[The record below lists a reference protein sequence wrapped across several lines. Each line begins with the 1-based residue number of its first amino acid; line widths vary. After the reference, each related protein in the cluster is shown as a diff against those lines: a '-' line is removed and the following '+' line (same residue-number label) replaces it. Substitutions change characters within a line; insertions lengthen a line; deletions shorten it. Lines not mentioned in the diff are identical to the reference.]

1 MPDDLGRTG
10 RCPGISTAEILAAD
24 IKPAPA
30 FMGEGDVTD
39 IPGAE
44 YSIDAYT
51 DPAFHRREVE
61 TVWSRCWQVACRED
75 EVPNAG
81 DFTVYDIA
89 DMSALIIRGRDG
101 TLRAFVNSCPHR
113 GTRLADGSGNTPRIR
128 CGFHAMTWDCDGDLK
143 QLTCAWDFGD
153 APPGAFALTPVKLDR
168 WGGFVFVNFDPGAG
182 PLKDYLEGLPEHF
195 APWKMEERFTAA
207 HVVKHLDCNWKV
219 TVEAF
224 IETFHVIGLHS
235 ESLPFFGD
243 INSQY
248 DVWAGKRHISR
259 MINPSGVSSPH
270 LGNKMTPERTLA
282 AAVKFGL
289 CQDGPLQP
297 GETVRGRIVAN
308 LRAFYGGTFGVD
320 LAHLSDSEVLDV
332 IEYNLF
338 PNLIVFG
345 GYGSPLAYRSRP
357 DGDDPNKSIF
367 EVWLL
372 LPHAGEKPPPAP
384 TRVLGPHEKFGD
396 VAELSYYGPV
406 IDQDADMMPRV
417 QRGLRGNRNGK
428 MTLGAYQEIRI
439 RHLRQTLAEYM
450 NQV

>member
-1 MPDDLGRTG
+1 MPDDQRRGG

-24 IKPAPA
+24 VKPAPA
-30 FMGEGDVTD
+30 FMGEGDVAA

-44 YSIDAYT
+44 YSIDAYL

-61 TVWSRCWQVACRED
+61 TMWSRCWQVACRED
-75 EVPNAG
+75 EVPNPG

-89 DMSALIIRGRDG
+89 DMSALVIRGRDG
-101 TLRAFVNSCPHR
+101 RLRAFVNSCPHR
-113 GTRLADGSGNTPRIR
+113 GTRLADGHGNSPRIR
-128 CGFHAMTWDCDGDLK
+128 CGFHAMTWDCDGELK

-153 APPGAFALTPVKLDR
+153 AAPGAFALTPVKLDR
-168 WGGFVFVNFDPGAG
+168 WGGFIFVNFEPGAG
-182 PLKDYLEGLPEHF
+182 PLEDYLEGLPEHF
-195 APWKMEERFTAA
+195 ARWPMEDRFTAA
-207 HVVKHLDCNWKV
+207 HVVKPLDCNWKV
-219 TVEAF
+219 TIEAF

-248 DVWAGKRHISR
+248 DVWSGKRHISR

-270 LGNKMTPERTLA
+270 LGGKMTPERTLA

-289 CQDGPLQP
+289 CQDGPLQA

-308 LRAFYGGTFGVD
+308 LRGFYDSTFGVD
-320 LAHLSDSEVLDV
+320 LSHLSDSEVLDV

-345 GYGSPLAYRSRP
+345 GFGSPLAYRSRP

-372 LPHAGEKPPPAP
+372 LPYAGERPPPAP
-384 TRVLGPHEKFGD
+384 TRVLKPDENFGD

-406 IDQDADMMPRV
+406 IDQDAVMMPRV

-428 MTLGAYQEIRI
+428 VTLGGYQEIRI
-439 RHLRQTLAEYM
+439 RQLRQTLAEYM